1 MNVKT
6 ISRFFGLFASV
17 FFLLVST
24 NISAQTKEALSSLLT
39 MDQTEVNPIVLKSFE
54 KRFENANALNWY
66 KATGNNVL
74 AKYRQNDQTQYALFT
89 AKGTLIR
96 QFTYGTE
103 RNLPVAIKNL
113 FNEKYWNVTVV
124 NVANVK
130 QDSRDFWIIYAE
142 KGNHSFAVAIED
154 GEVEEL

>member
-1 MNVKT
+1 MNLKT
-6 ISRFFGLFASV
+6 ISRFSGLFVS
-17 FFLLVST
+17 LLLLAT
-24 NISAQTKEALSSLLT
+24 IGTSAQTRETLSSLLI
-39 MDQTEVNPIVLKSFE
+39 MDQTEVNPNVLKSFGE
-54 KRFENANALNWY
+54 KFENATTLNWY
-66 KATGNNVL
+66 KARENNVL
-74 AKYRQNDQTQYALFT
+74 VKYRQNDQTQYALFT

-113 FNEKYWNVTVV
+113 FKEKYWNVTVV

-142 KGNHSFAVAIED
+142 QGNHSFAVTIED
-154 GEVEEL
+154 GELEEL